1 MRKSLKGFTLIELL
15 IVVAIIGILAA
26 IIVANFQ
33 TALVKSKVAR
43 SQADIKTM
51 INAVMQY
58 RIEWNDLPNMFKQGE
73 GTTSLVAPVHITD
86 LYQLT
91 TPVSYVNIGQGVS
104 PFSWEHGY
112 WFYNWTPLREINQAP
127 VKMFWN
133 RTDSPEEVRW
143 MVSTLGPYT
152 LEFGYDPISG
162 GVVRGQT
169 ILWYDYNITNGIM
182 SRGIIQ
188 QHGN

>member
-1 MRKSLKGFTLIELL
+1 MRKRAFGFTLIELL

-33 TALVKSKVAR
+33 TALIKSKVAR

-51 INAVMQY
+51 VNAIMQY
-58 RIEWNDLPNMFKQGE
+58 RIEWNDLPPIYESGE
-73 GTTSLVAPVHITD
+73 GNSVFIAPTHITD

-91 TPVSYVNIGQGVS
+91 TPVAYVNIGQGVS
-104 PFSWEHGY
+104 PFSWDHGY
-112 WFYNWTPLREINQAP
+112 WFYNWTLLRDINKAP

-133 RTDSPEEVRW
+133 RVEDPEEVRW
-143 MVSTLGPYT
+143 MMSTLGPYT

-162 GVVRGQT
+162 GAVRGQT